1 MLKVKLYHNLII
13 LSQRAAGAEGLYE
26 GCDAVVLW
34 RYQMS
39 VYLSKLSRQDLWED
53 YLYLFLKCDIP
64 Q

>member
-39 VYLSKLSRQDLWED
+39 VYLSKLSRQDL
-53 YLYLFLKCDIP
+53 
-64 Q
+64 